1 MKHSVVADTHP
12 AATTDGRMN
21 YNVNG
26 KLFSAEPAPGQC
38 LRTFL
43 RDRGVFGVK
52 KGCDAGDCGACTVW
66 LDGTPFHSCLVPAFR
81 AAGRVRPESMDA
93 FARWQDET
101 SSTVAQFPG
110 FIKQT
115 VMPPSPPAQADWVI
129 LQRFASTATAVAWLN
144 SEQRLKRIQG
154 AAPMLVGRDD
164 VHIVNDGGAGV
175 LPSPASVVI
184 STRIRPGQELAYRAW
199 EQRIAAVQSKA
210 PGFQGYR
217 FEPPVPGVQDDWLAI
232 LRFDTEA
239 NLQAW
244 LDSPERHKLLQD
256 ANPFTEEF
264 HARIV
269 RTGFDQWF
277 PIPAC
282 GAAPPAVWKMNM
294 LVLLMLYPIVFLFG
308 FFVQTPFLTGRGLPF
323 AIALF
328 IGNIVSVVLLSYLVP
343 WMAER
348 FSWWLQPAGA
358 HPRRLEVAGAALV
371 AALYAMMLLAF
382 WRLF

>member
-1 MKHSVVADTHP
+1 MSGSKGTTGDASP
-12 AATTDGRMN
+12 AA
-21 YNVNG
+21 NG
-26 KLFSAEPAPGQC
+26 SA
-38 LRTFL
+38 
-43 RDRGVFGVK
+43 
-52 KGCDAGDCGACTVW
+52 KGAVTIV
-66 LDGTPFHSCLVPAFR
+66 TQT
-81 AAGRVRPESMDA
+81 RVRPESMDA

-129 LQRFASTATAVAWLN
+129 LQRFASTETAVAWLN
-144 SEQRLKRIQG
+144 SEQRLKRIQD
-154 AAPMLVGRDD
+154 AAAMLVGRDD
-164 VHIVNDGGAGV
+164 VHIVNDGDAGV

-184 STRIRPGQELAYRAW
+184 STRIKPGQELAYRAW
-199 EQRIAAVQSKA
+199 EQRIAAAQSKA

-217 FEPPVPGVQDDWLAI
+217 FDPPVPGVQDDWLAI
-232 LRFDTEA
+232 LRFDTET

-244 LDSPERHKLLQD
+244 LDSPERQKLLQD
-256 ANPFTEEF
+256 ASPFTEEF

-277 PIPAC
+277 PLPTG
-282 GAAPPAVWKMNM
+282 GASPPAPWKMNM
-294 LVLLMLYPIVFLFG
+294 LVLLVLYPVVFLFG

-328 IGNIVSVVLLSYLVP
+328 IGNMVSVLLLSYLVP
-343 WMAER
+343 LTADR
-348 FSWWLQPAGA
+348 FSWWLQPTGPHARRIDIAGT
-358 HPRRLEVAGAALV
+358 VLV
-371 AALYAMMLLAF
+371 VALYGAMLWAF

>member
-1 MKHSVVADTHP
+1 VSGSKGTTGDASP
-12 AATTDGRMN
+12 AA
-21 YNVNG
+21 NG
-26 KLFSAEPAPGQC
+26 SA
-38 LRTFL
+38 
-43 RDRGVFGVK
+43 
-52 KGCDAGDCGACTVW
+52 KGAVTIV
-66 LDGTPFHSCLVPAFR
+66 TQT
-81 AAGRVRPESMDA
+81 RVRPESMDA

-101 SSTVAQFPG
+101 SGTVAQFPG

-129 LQRFASTATAVAWLN
+129 LQRFASAETAVAWLN
-144 SEQRLKRIQG
+144 SEQRLKRIQD
-154 AAPMLVGRDD
+154 AAAMLVGRDD
-164 VHIVNDGGAGV
+164 VHIVNDGDAGV

-184 STRIRPGQELAYRAW
+184 STRIKPGQELAYRAW
-199 EQRIAAVQSKA
+199 EQRIAAAQSKA

-217 FEPPVPGVQDDWLAI
+217 FDPPVPGVQDDWLAI
-232 LRFDTEA
+232 LRFDTET

-244 LDSPERHKLLQD
+244 LDSPERQKLLQD
-256 ANPFTEEF
+256 ASPFTEEF

-277 PIPAC
+277 PVPA
-282 GAAPPAVWKMNM
+282 GGAPPPAAWKMNM

-328 IGNIVSVVLLSYLVP
+328 IGNIVSVLLLSYLVP
-343 WMAER
+343 LTADR
-348 FSWWLQPAGA
+348 FSWWLQPTGPQARRIEIAGT
-358 HPRRLEVAGAALV
+358 VFV
-371 AALYAMMLLAF
+371 VALYSVMLWVF

>member
-1 MKHSVVADTHP
+1 VSTSERTVGVASP
-12 AATTDGRMN
+12 
-21 YNVNG
+21 
-26 KLFSAEPAPGQC
+26 SA
-38 LRTFL
+38 
-43 RDRGVFGVK
+43 DRSI
-52 KGCDAGDCGACTVW
+52 KGAVTIV
-66 LDGTPFHSCLVPAFR
+66 TQT
-81 AAGRVRPESMDA
+81 RVRPESMDA
-93 FARWQDET
+93 FARWQAET
-101 SSTVAQFPG
+101 SDTVAQFPG

-129 LQRFASTATAVAWLN
+129 LQRFASTETAVAWLN
-144 SEQRLKRIQG
+144 SEQRLKRIHG
-154 AAPMLVGRDD
+154 AAAMLVGRDD
-164 VHIVNDGGAGV
+164 VHIVNDGDAGV

-184 STRIRPGQELAYRAW
+184 STRIKPGQELAYRAW
-199 EQRIAAVQSKA
+199 EQRIAAAQSKA

-244 LDSPERHKLLQD
+244 LDSPERQKLLQD

-264 HARIV
+264 HTRIV

-277 PIPAC
+277 PIPAG
-282 GAAPPAVWKMNM
+282 GAPLPAAWKMNM

-308 FFVQTPFLTGRGLPF
+308 FFVQTPYLTGRGLPF

-348 FSWWLQPAGA
+348 FSWWLQPAGP
-358 HPRRLEVAGAALV
+358 HPQRIAIAGSALV
-371 AALYAMMLLAF
+371 VALYGLMLLAF

>member
-1 MKHSVVADTHP
+1 MRERERTTGDVSP
-12 AATTDGRMN
+12 AADG
-21 YNVNG
+21 
-26 KLFSAEPAPGQC
+26 SA
-38 LRTFL
+38 
-43 RDRGVFGVK
+43 
-52 KGCDAGDCGACTVW
+52 KGAVTIV
-66 LDGTPFHSCLVPAFR
+66 TQT
-81 AAGRVRPESMDA
+81 RVRPESMDA

-164 VHIVNDGGAGV
+164 VHIVNDGDAGV

-184 STRIRPGQELAYRAW
+184 STRIKPGQELDYRAW

-244 LDSPERHKLLQD
+244 LDSPDVRSCCRTRIRSPKSFTPASSAPASTSGFPSRPAARLL
-256 ANPFTEEF
+256 
-264 HARIV
+264 R
-269 RTGFDQWF
+269 RS
-277 PIPAC
+277 
-282 GAAPPAVWKMNM
+282 
-294 LVLLMLYPIVFLFG
+294 
-308 FFVQTPFLTGRGLPF
+308 GR
-323 AIALF
+323 
-328 IGNIVSVVLLSYLVP
+328 
-343 WMAER
+343 
-348 FSWWLQPAGA
+348 
-358 HPRRLEVAGAALV
+358 
-371 AALYAMMLLAF
+371 
-382 WRLF
+382 